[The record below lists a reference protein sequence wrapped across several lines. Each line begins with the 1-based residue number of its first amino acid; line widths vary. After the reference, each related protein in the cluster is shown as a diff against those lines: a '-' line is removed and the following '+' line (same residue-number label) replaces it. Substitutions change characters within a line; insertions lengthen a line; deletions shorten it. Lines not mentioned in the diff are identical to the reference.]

1 MYILKKE
8 NYVKKY
14 SLYFMLLLLAASLIV
29 FGACGSGQIVDL
41 SRNSDEYREV
51 YDARNN
57 LTDEGGL
64 IEHCSGKS
72 QGKEECEEFHKV
84 YYSSSEM
91 ESSSSEELSSSSR
104 QPDNISSSR
113 ISSSNRPSSS
123 SVAPAA
129 PSSSSVRPPSS
140 SSVRPPSSS
149 SVRPPSSSSARPP
162 SSSSAR
168 PPSSSSRPPSSNSQ
182 NSCLKRNVSP
192 LDTYG
197 YVPPNPTTAC
207 LEISGKCYRCKTE
220 CSQPWLWFN
229 QPISNDFFQE
239 ITCP

>member
-1 MYILKKE
+1 M
-8 NYVKKY
+8 KKY
-14 SLYFMLLLLAASLIV
+14 SLYFMLLLLVASLIV

-140 SSVRPPSSS
+140 SS
-149 SVRPPSSSSARPP
+149 
-162 SSSSAR
+162 AR

-182 NSCLKRNVSP
+182 SSCLKRNVSP